1 MGGYCLAEY
10 TSDQLIEIE
19 EGKKAHIDT
28 SIYENP
34 DFLAIQMRQI
44 RFALTAGLDVK
55 PYVTN
60 EYDWMQMEEI
70 FTGLEQQVDVSLF
83 AKPEIP
89 YEKMHQIRKGLTRGI
104 DISGDV
110 KYSAGVLKQLRKSIE
125 ENLDIHKYVEQRYD
139 PEQLYQ
145 IRLALRN
152 GLELDPYIET
162 DFRGAAIAEI
172 RIGLEEDIDVT
183 TYANIQFGWRQ
194 MREIRYGLER
204 RLDISLYANH
214 YYDWE
219 QMREIRLG
227 LEAGLDVT
235 PYATLMF
242 TSTEMRK
249 RRILLEEGSREVSF
263 TEDDYEIN
271 IMSGGLEAYI
281 IVKIESGK
289 INRESLM
296 DTLAEHQISY
306 GLIDENIKEICDG
319 KYTKKPILVARGNV
333 PKKGED
339 GYYEYFFEA
348 EKDKRPKILE
358 DGSVDYHTI
367 NWGTVVKEGDVLAV
381 YHDATEGEDGHSV
394 SGEEIKGKKGIE
406 QELLKGEGF
415 TLSEDKHTYTAA
427 TDGMASMEGGRLVVT
442 KHLEVDEVSLVTGN
456 VNFDGSVHIK
466 GNVENG
472 AVIKAT
478 GDIVIDGNV
487 GGAEI
492 ESTEG
497 KVMLNKGMNAGRRGK
512 VKAGKGV
519 VSKFLEGVIVIS
531 SEDIEVANSMNSLLR
546 AKGRILSGRSI
557 IGGKAFSSKGYKVRD
572 LGNNAGAITQV
583 QIGIDQEVIE
593 KVNYLTDKMKEN
605 KKQLMLLDNSMKELK
620 IKYPPEVRN
629 ELPLYKKIDNAIF
642 TINQQNEELTKEKEK
657 LNREILYSR
666 ECTIRVD
673 GTAYEGVTC
682 ILHKS
687 KWEAAGERGI
697 VLKGTGGAQ
706 VNINNI

>member
-1 MGGYCLAEY
+1 MSEY

-44 RFALTAGLDVK
+44 RFALTAGLDVA
-55 PYVTN
+55 PYVSN
-60 EYDWMQMEEI
+60 RFDWMQMEEI
-70 FTGLEQQVDVSLF
+70 FTGLEQKVDVSLF

-89 YEKMHQIRKGLTRGI
+89 YEKMHQIRKGLVRGI
-104 DISGDV
+104 DISQDV
-110 KYSAGVLKQLRKSIE
+110 KYSAGVLKQLRKSRE

-145 IRLALRN
+145 IRLALKS
-152 GLELDPYIET
+152 GCELDPYIVT

-172 RIGLEEDIDVT
+172 RIGLEEDIDVMV
-183 TYANIQFGWRQ
+183 YANIQFGWRQ

-242 TSTEMRK
+242 TSNEMRK
-249 RRILLEEGSREVSF
+249 RRILLEEGAREVSF
-263 TEDDYEIN
+263 TEDDYEIS

-281 IVKIESGK
+281 TVKIESGK

-296 DTLAEHQISY
+296 STLAEHEISY
-306 GLIDENIKEICDG
+306 GIIEDNIQAICDG
-319 KYTKKPILVARGNV
+319 KYTKKPILVARGNM
-333 PKKGED
+333 PKKGDD
-339 GYYEYFFEA
+339 GYYEYFFEVNR
-348 EKDKRPKILE
+348 DKRPKVLE

-381 YHDATEGEDGHSV
+381 YHDATDGEDGHSV

-415 TLSEDKHTYTAA
+415 SLSEDKHTYTAA
-427 TDGMASMEGGRLVVT
+427 TDGMASLDGGKLVVT

-456 VNFDGSVHIK
+456 VNFDGSVHVK

-478 GDIVIDGNV
+478 GDIIVDGNV

-492 ESTEG
+492 ESSSG

-512 VKAGKGV
+512 VKADKGV

-531 SEDIEVANSMNSLLR
+531 NEDIDVANSMNSLLR
-546 AKGRILSGRSI
+546 AKGKILSSRSI
-557 IGGKAFSSKGYKVRD
+557 IGGKAFASKGYRVHD
-572 LGNNAGAITQV
+572 LGNEAGTITQV
-583 QIGIDQEVIE
+583 QIGIDQEIIDR
-593 KVNYLTDKMKEN
+593 VNALKDRMKEN
-605 KKQLMLLDNSMKELK
+605 KKQLMLLDNSAKELK
-620 IKYPPEVRN
+620 IKYPPEIRN
-629 ELPLYKKIDNAIF
+629 ELPLYKKIDSAIF
-642 TINQQNEELTKEKEK
+642 TINQQNEELTKEREM

-666 ECTIRVD
+666 ECTIKID
-673 GTAYEGVTC
+673 GTAFEGVTC

-687 KWEAAGERGI
+687 KWEAAGEKRVEI
-697 VLKGTGGAQ
+697 KGTSGGQ
-706 VNINNI
+706 VNITNT